1 MLLGQPPADAPG
13 VGTLRGTCDYI
24 RAHKERGQ
32 VGRHDLNTGKHSLNS
47 RIRGEGRALC
57 EQSKEKITPEKMYRR
72 IKEIA
77 MLENGLPSE
86 EKRIK
91 IKKDGV
97 VKVVKY

>member
-1 MLLGQPPADAPG
+1 M
-13 VGTLRGTCDYI
+13 
-24 RAHKERGQ
+24 
-32 VGRHDLNTGKHSLNS
+32 NTGKHSLNS
-47 RIRGEGRALC
+47 RIRGEVRALC

-91 IKKDGV
+91 IKKKQVEDTKQQLDRQLTV
-97 VKVVKY
+97 QQELLKEKQKLDYFS